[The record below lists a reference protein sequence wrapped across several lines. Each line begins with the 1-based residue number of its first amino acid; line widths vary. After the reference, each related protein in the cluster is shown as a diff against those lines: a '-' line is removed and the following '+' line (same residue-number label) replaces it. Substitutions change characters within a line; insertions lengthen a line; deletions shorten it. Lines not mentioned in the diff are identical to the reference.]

1 MKKNKNQK
9 SVTLVKKDIL
19 EKFKKILEDAEY
31 WQQRFETSRQLFV
44 KKIMTLKKEL
54 TILRED
60 NLKKQ
65 DLIKTQ
71 EALLASSN
79 AEILD
84 KSRFIAKQE
93 EILKK
98 TLDIIKKI
106 KSPPLVYSIFLKR
119 NADKTA
125 DVFSE
130 DSIIRV
136 NVGDDIEP
144 RLKEGCRVLVAGG
157 AIVEVFEDMEKLAG
171 EQVKIKAL
179 LPENRV
185 IVVNES
191 TQTMILRVAGQI
203 GKTPK
208 VGDVA
213 LADLKLGFIYEII
226 QDSEASEAALEEVPD
241 VKYED
246 IGGLDKELEII
257 KNKIEEPFLR
267 PELFVKYK
275 RDVTKGLVLYGD
287 PGCGKTMLAKAIANS
302 MMKRTVEKFGE
313 KRIVHFFN
321 IKGPELS
328 SKWVGESERMIRELF
343 KKAKDLAKHD
353 LPVVIFFDEADSF
366 LARRGSRISSDAN
379 MGYVSQFCTEV
390 DGVEPLSNVIIIL
403 ATNRIDLLD
412 PAVLRPGRLD
422 FKIRIKQ
429 PDRNGAREIFKKYL
443 TPQLPLDKKYYD
455 KKAYPDLNADSN
467 AIVNYLI
474 ERTVERIYSETDERN
489 KFLLIEF
496 EKGRTEILRFKD
508 FISGAA
514 IKNIVDRAKD
524 KAIKEES
531 RGGPSGI
538 KLKYLLEGVEEEF
551 RESEDLPSTIEAI
564 NEWAK
569 IRGHKEEIINYEF
582 IAGGQSDRDEEDDK
596 IV

>member
-136 NVGDDIEP
+136 NVGDDIES

-213 LADLKLGFIYEII
+213 LADPKLGFIYEII